1 MKKEIIR
8 MSASDKVMLPNSDW
22 CFVCGEDNHAGL
34 QTQFYLQE
42 GKVKSRIVPQK
53 HHCGFKG
60 VLHGGVV
67 ASILDECMGWSAA
80 VAIERMCVTAELTM
94 RYIQNVPDD
103 RDLTCVT
110 DVERANKRLVLTVG
124 ELIDDEGTKYAEAKG
139 KFTPLTDVQTIEVD
153 DMLNYRDGDARVFDA
168 LRAQLVADGKL

>member
-1 MKKEIIR
+1 MNESKKI
-8 MSASDKVMLPNSDW
+8 MLPNSDW

-34 QTQFYLQE
+34 QTQFYIE
-42 GKVKSRIVPQK
+42 DGKVKSRITPQA

-80 VAIERMCVTAELTM
+80 VSIARMCVTGELTI
-94 RYIQNVPDD
+94 RYIRNVPDD
-103 RDLTCVT
+103 RDLICVT
-110 DVERANKRLVLTVG
+110 DVERSNKRLVLTVG

-139 KFTPLTDVQTIEVD
+139 KFTPLTAQQTIDVD
-153 DMLNYRDGDARVFDA
+153 DMLKYREGDARIFDE
-168 LRAQLVADGKL
+168 LRAELESA